1 VTRLVAE
8 HKLPTGQSL
17 RLIHGDIT
25 EEKVDAIVNAA
36 NEQLIHGG
44 GLAAAI
50 VRRGGKSIQD
60 ESNAWVREH
69 GPISYAQPALTEAGL
84 LPCRYVIHAVGPRWG
99 EGDEDTKLN
108 TAVKTALSMAD
119 KRGFK
124 DLALPAIST
133 GIFGF
138 PKERG
143 AEVILG
149 AIIDFYAAHPESAL
163 KDIHITL
170 IDSPSVRVFTAAF
183 NARWPESVL
192 QP

>member
-1 VTRLVAE
+1 MATLVAE

-36 NEQLIHGG
+36 NAHLLHGG
-44 GLAAAI
+44 GIADAI
-50 VRRGGKSIQD
+50 VRRGGMGIQN

-69 GPISYAQPALTEAGL
+69 GPISHAQPALTGAGS
-84 LPCRYVIHAVGPRWG
+84 LPCRFVIHAVGPRWG
-99 EGDEDTKLN
+99 EGDEDAKLY
-108 TAVKTALSMAD
+108 TAIKAALSMAD
-119 KRGFK
+119 EHGLKN
-124 DLALPAIST
+124 LALPAIST

-143 AEVILG
+143 AEVILD
-149 AIIDFYAAHPESAL
+149 AISDFFVEQPKSVL
-163 KDIHITL
+163 QDIHITL
-170 IDSPSVRVFTAAF
+170 IDAPSVRVFTAAF
-183 NARWPESVL
+183 TSRWPDSVL

>member
-1 VTRLVAE
+1 MGTLVAE
-8 HKLPTGQSL
+8 HTLPTGQSL

-36 NEQLIHGG
+36 NEQLVHGG

-50 VRRGGKSIQD
+50 VRRGGQSIAD

-69 GPISYAQPALTEAGL
+69 GPISHARPALTKSGS
-84 LPCRYVIHAVGPRWG
+84 LPCRHVIHAVGPRWG
-99 EGDEDTKLN
+99 EGDEDAKLH
-108 TAVKTALSMAD
+108 TAVTAALSLAD
-119 KRGFK
+119 ERALKN
-124 DLALPAIST
+124 LALPAIST

-143 AEVILG
+143 AEVILD
-149 AIIDFYAAHPESAL
+149 AITEFCMDHPNAAL

-170 IDSPSVRVFTAAF
+170 IDAPSVRVFTAAF
-183 NARWPESVL
+183 LSRWPDSGL

>member
-1 VTRLVAE
+1 MGTLVAE
-8 HKLPTGQSL
+8 HQLPTGQKL

-25 EEKVDAIVNAA
+25 EEKMDAIVNAA
-36 NEQLIHGG
+36 NKQLIHAG

-60 ESNAWVREH
+60 ESSTWVREH
-69 GPISYAQPALTEAGL
+69 GPISPAQPALTGAGV

-99 EGDEDTKLN
+99 EGDEDAKLHSAI
-108 TAVKTALSMAD
+108 TAALSLAD
-119 KRGFK
+119 ERGFNN
-124 DLALPAIST
+124 LALPAIST

-143 AEVILG
+143 AEVILN
-149 AIIDFYAAHPESAL
+149 AIIDFYNRHPATTLEEIRL
-163 KDIHITL
+163 TL
-170 IDSPSVRVFTAAF
+170 IDEPSVRVFSAAF
-183 NARWPESVL
+183 ASRWPDSVL